1 MERPAPAVV
10 RMSVRRNA
18 HPGRF
23 YTSLGNNMQSTL
35 HTVNRAV
42 ADQCYARSIV
52 ASNRNRHNGDIFAV
66 SASKRWPHS
75 SRSKG
80 RLVCVSIRSPVTS
93 IRGKTLLET
102 AVNPSCRGA
111 ISCFCRMYWNRYRD
125 GRIFDCLAAKQPRQV
140 VV

>member
-42 ADQCYARSIV
+42 ADQCYARSIE

-80 RLVCVSIRSPVTS
+80 RLVCVSIRSPGYLNPRKDVVRDS
-93 IRGKTLLET
+93 CQPELQRRDLLFWSHVLELLLE
-102 AVNPSCRGA
+102 SLLG
-111 ISCFCRMYWNRYRD
+111 WQD
-125 GRIFDCLAAKQPRQV
+125 L
-140 VV
+140 